1 MLFEKAIE
9 SLECARILE
18 TSPIILKWA
27 WQSRTYVQWHA
38 IAFILAGQCCPQV
51 LSVAARAWR
60 AINGIFKDW
69 GNDPNEQ
76 RSGQLWLPMRKL
88 RDRVRTVWEEFNHMT
103 VDELLSSTAD
113 ASPNT
118 SNSES
123 PPFIYRGVCTN
134 SSSLNGETLP
144 TPPDLPYEPEPDILQ
159 LQEQLFA
166 FDIPAETARIPHS
179 GSAGATAYPYRGFSL
194 MPQLFDMTDDS
205 WEATPDDLRNF
216 DLEGWNQT
224 EQYFNLELDRMGQ
237 ADYAGNGVLPT
248 G

>member
-9 SLECARILE
+9 SLECARTLE

-51 LSVAARAWR
+51 LSVSSRAWR

-88 RDRVRTVWEEFNHMT
+88 RDRVRTIWEEYNHMT
-103 VDELLSSTAD
+103 VEQLLSSTAD

-118 SNSES
+118 GNSES
-123 PPFIYRGVCTN
+123 PPFFYHGVSTNN
-134 SSSLNGETLP
+134 SSSNGETVP
-144 TPPDLPYEPEPDILQ
+144 TPPDLSLPFEPEPDVLQ

-166 FDIPAETARIPHS
+166 FDIPAESSRITHQ
-179 GSAGATAYPYRGFSL
+179 GNAGATAYRGFSL

-205 WEATPDDLRNF
+205 WEATSGDLRNF

-224 EQYFNLELDRMGQ
+224 EQYFNLELDSMGQ
-237 ADYAGNGVLPT
+237 ADFVGNGVLPP